1 MDYRGYREH
10 LRETV
15 ATLSDAEL
23 VEQVAA
29 NSETLG
35 EIRAQYGSECS
46 LYGDAWPGA
55 LGDLERCELIC
66 QVFEAELRAR
76 QADRPAPEWEDIPF

>member
-1 MDYRGYREH
+1 MDYYGYREH
-10 LRETV
+10 LRELV
-15 ATLSDAEL
+15 ITLSDEEL
-23 VEQVAA
+23 VEQVAL
-29 NSETLG
+29 NSETYG

-55 LGDLERCELIC
+55 CNDLDRAALIC

-76 QADRPAPEWEDIPF
+76 QADRPAPEWGDIPF